1 MSTDPTLRR
10 AWPWFLVFT
19 PLAVA
24 LSADLS
30 HGAESAPPEDLKIV
44 QGMWEREEPADSPA
58 SYRRATKD
66 VKGNK
71 ETVSYYDGKGQL
83 VRRHKVDFT
92 LSRMGDVKVFTYT
105 QMEVTDGPQKGAKMP
120 GPVSYVY
127 WANDKFF
134 REAWGFLPGQE
145 APPALLYVWKRVG
158 DKREAGL
165 AAAKEKP
172 AAPEKPAGGALKL
185 EGAWRAVS
193 SERAGEQEP
202 QEQTRRY
209 RLVFAGDT
217 VRIERDGEL
226 FIRGRYTVD
235 ASKQPAT
242 IDLTIE
248 EHARNQD
255 EVGKVARG
263 VIEQSGDELKWCIA
277 RPDEAQR
284 PTSFEPKEGS
294 EQMLIVLKREGG
306 EAGGEATSPKPQ

>member
-1 MSTDPTLRR
+1 MSTDPTRRR
-10 AWPWFLVFT
+10 AWQWFLVLT
-19 PLAVA
+19 PLTVA

-30 HGAESAPPEDLKIV
+30 HGAESAPPEDLKLV

-66 VKGNK
+66 IKGNK

-92 LSRMGDVKVFTYT
+92 PSRMGDVKIFTYT
-105 QMEVTDGPQKGAKMP
+105 QMEVTDGPQKGSKMP

-145 APPALLYVWKRVG
+145 TPPSLLYVWKRVG
-158 DKREAGL
+158 DKGEAGL

-172 AAPEKPAGGALKL
+172 AGGAMKL
-185 EGAWRAVS
+185 DGTWRAVS
-193 SERAGEQEP
+193 SERSGEEEP
-202 QEQTRRY
+202 QEQTQRY

-217 VRIERDGEL
+217 VRIERDGDL
-226 FIRGRYTVD
+226 FIRGRYTLD
-235 ASKQPAT
+235 TSKQPAT

-248 EHARNQD
+248 EHARNAG

-263 VIEQSGDELKWCIA
+263 IIEQSGDELKWCIA
-277 RPDEAQR
+277 RPDEGQR
-284 PTSFEPKEGS
+284 PTSFSPKEGS

-306 EAGGEATSPKPQ
+306 EASSPKPQ